1 MTIDMKIFHPT
12 YMCTIHVL
20 HSSYVSLITFEIKQN
35 NKDQVQLQE
44 ISPSPQAS

>member
-1 MTIDMKIFHPT
+1 MF
-12 YMCTIHVL
+12 YIH
-20 HSSYVSLITFEIKQN
+20 HMSLKLTFKIKQN